1 MNLFSKM
8 FTFDYSTQRT
18 EGVQYIDKSGLS
30 KALIDKLTPVKKVF
44 TMLIRVRE
52 YSIKGN

>member
-30 KALIDKLTPVKKVF
+30 KALIDKLTPVKK
-44 TMLIRVRE
+44 
-52 YSIKGN
+52 SIHYVNQGQRI